1 MINDII
7 VVDDVISKSYQDLI
21 VQTIIDNREF
31 PWFFTPGVTG
41 SKVFANEEF
50 IKKDTPGWAHSF
62 FNHEKGGITS
72 SIAELLIPV
81 IHEACGKINFY
92 PKQLMHGRVFAL
104 MPKLNTGR
112 NVWHVDMS
120 QPHLSCVYYVND
132 STGPTIISSESA
144 ETHQQNCID
153 RDVDFPIAKTV
164 EPKKG
169 RAVLFDGRFY
179 HASTNPDDGRRVI
192 INFDVI

>member
-1 MINDII
+1 MINNII

-21 VQTIIDNREF
+21 IQTIIDNREF
-31 PWFFTPGVTG
+31 PWFFSPAVTG
-41 SKVFANEEF
+41 SKMFNSEELV
-50 IKKDTPGWAHSF
+50 KKDTAGWAHTF
-62 FNHEKGGITS
+62 FNHEKSGITS
-72 SIAELLIPV
+72 SIAELLIPI
-81 IHEACGKINFY
+81 IHEACGKIDFY

-104 MPKLNTGR
+104 MPKLNKSR
-112 NVWHVDMS
+112 NVWHVDMM

-144 ETHQQNCID
+144 DTHGKQFID
-153 RDVDFPIAKTV
+153 RDVDFPIAKAV

-179 HASTNPDDGRRVI
+179 HASTNPDDDRRVI